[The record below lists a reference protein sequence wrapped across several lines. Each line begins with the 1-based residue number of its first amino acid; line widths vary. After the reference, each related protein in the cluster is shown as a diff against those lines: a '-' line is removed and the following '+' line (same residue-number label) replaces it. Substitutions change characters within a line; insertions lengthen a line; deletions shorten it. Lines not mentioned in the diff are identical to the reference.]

1 MKGRNRQYHIFSIWS
16 YLIFFLL
23 ICFVVTCNFLFFLN
37 SMELNEQIVKE
48 RAPWTLLFIA
58 MMTFIFT
65 LIDGYRRKAT
75 IERPIKEILDASEQV
90 MKGNFDVTISSQG
103 LPYHS
108 DFILIIERFNRMI
121 KELSGMET
129 LRSDFIANVSHELKT
144 PLAVIQNYAIM
155 LENPEL
161 SEEDRILYA
170 KAIHTTTKRFSH
182 LITNILKLNKL
193 ENQQIY
199 PQMITINVG
208 EAFREC
214 LLNFEDEWEKK
225 ALNLEIDIE
234 DVMVQADVELLTLV
248 WNNLIS
254 NAIKF
259 SNHEG
264 TISISLKQ
272 EKEWLKLIVQDDG
285 CGMNKETGAHIF
297 EKFYQGETSHAQT
310 GNGLGLPLVKR
321 VVDILQG
328 NIYVESEMDKGS
340 TFVVELPIL

>member
-1 MKGRNRQYHIFSIWS
+1 MKKHQLFSIWN
-16 YLIFFLL
+16 YLIFLSL
-23 ICFVVTCNFLFFLN
+23 ICFVVTCSFLFFFQTIDLD
-37 SMELNEQIVKE
+37 EQLVRKQAGWTFLLILIMTFLF
-48 RAPWTLLFIA
+48 TLL
-58 MMTFIFT
+58 
-65 LIDGYRRKAT
+65 DGYRRKT
-75 IERPIKEILDASEQV
+75 TVERPVQEILHASEEV
-90 MKGNFDVTISSQG
+90 MKGNFNVRIPISTERA
-103 LPYHS
+103 YHS
-108 DFILIIERFNRMI
+108 NFTLIIERFNHMV

-225 ALNLEIDIE
+225 ALNLEIDLE

-259 SNHEG
+259 SNQEG

-272 EKEWLKLIVQDDG
+272 EKDWLKLIVQDDG

-297 EKFYQGETSHAQT
+297 EKFYQGDPSHAQA

-328 NIYVESEMDKGS
+328 NIYVESEIDNGS

>member
-23 ICFVVTCNFLFFLN
+23 ICFVVTCNFLFFFN

-58 MMTFIFT
+58 IMTFIFT

-144 PLAVIQNYAIM
+144 PLAVIQNYATM
-155 LENPEL
+155 LEQPML
-161 SEEDRILYA
+161 SEEDRMTYA
-170 KAIHTTTKRFSH
+170 VAIHTTTKRFSQ

-193 ENQQIY
+193 ENQKIY
-199 PQMITINVG
+199 PVMTSVQLG
-208 EAFREC
+208 EALRTC
-214 LLNFEDEWEKK
+214 LLDFEEEWEKK
-225 ALNLEIDIE
+225 ELVLDIDI
-234 DVMVQADVELLTLV
+234 DDIVIDADVELLTLV
-248 WNNLIS
+248 WNNIIS

-259 SNHEG
+259 TDPKG
-264 TISISLKQ
+264 TIGISLKQ
-272 EKEWLKLIVQDDG
+272 EGNWLTMIVRDTG

-297 EKFYQGETSHAQT
+297 EKFYQGDSSHAGS

-321 VVDILQG
+321 VIDILQG
-328 NIYVESEMDKGS
+328 RISVESEIGKGS
-340 TFVVELPIL
+340 KFIIQLPV